1 MKNIILSITLLF
13 GVFTASAQDITG
25 EWNGLLK
32 VQGMSLRLVFHI
44 AGDTNGYTATMDSP
58 DQGAKG
64 IPVTSVSF
72 VNNVLTLEIA
82 AAQIKYTSESVNTDS
97 ITGTFSQMGQKLPLN
112 LYRKAVTQVKPKRPQ
127 EPSLPYPYKSEE
139 ITFVNEKD
147 NIKLAGTLTLPNTK
161 GKFPAIV
168 LITGSGPQNRDEEL
182 MGHKPFLVLAD
193 FLTRNGFAVLR
204 FDDRG
209 TNKSEG
215 NFQAATTPDLASDV
229 KSAVKYLKSRSEV
242 NPLRI
247 GLMGHSEGG
256 IIAPMVAV
264 ECKDVNFIVLLAGT
278 GISGKEILL
287 KQQDLIGR
295 ANGIKEDDLKTTA
308 EINSTIYK
316 MIDEIQNTDTL
327 KSKIKEYLLIK
338 SKDIPGLSIPEGS
351 SLNEIVDMQIN
362 QITSPWMLYFIRYNP
377 SPMLSK
383 VKCPVLAVVGSKDLQ
398 VPAEVNLKAIENALK
413 SAGNKQYQV
422 KELPGLNH
430 LFQQCT
436 TGSPNEYATIEQ
448 TISPV
453 LFETLSDWF
462 KQIKLIK

>member
-127 EPSLPYPYKSEE
+127 EPVLPYPYKSEE

-215 NFQAATTPDLASDV
+215 NFQTATTPDLASDV

-287 KQQDLIGR
+287 KQQDLIGH
-295 ANGIKEDDLKTTA
+295 ANGMKEEDLRTTA

-338 SKDIPGLSIPEGS
+338 SKDIPGLNIPEGS

-377 SPMLSK
+377 SPVLSK

-398 VPAEVNLKAIENALK
+398 VPAEINLKAIENALK

-422 KELPGLNH
+422 KELPSLNH
-430 LFQQCT
+430 LFQECT
-436 TGSPNEYATIEQ
+436 TGSPNEYANIEQ

-453 LFETLSDWF
+453 LFETLTDWF
-462 KQIKLIK
+462 KQIKLMK